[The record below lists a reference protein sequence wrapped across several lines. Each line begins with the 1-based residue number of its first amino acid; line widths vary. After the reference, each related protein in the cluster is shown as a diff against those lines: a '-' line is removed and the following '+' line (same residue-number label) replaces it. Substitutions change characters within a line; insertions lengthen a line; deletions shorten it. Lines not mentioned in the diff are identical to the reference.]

1 MRLKLSSIFLLAAA
15 LTGCAMPAPP
25 ADNSR
30 LRHELSRLQRDQQEL
45 SRQVAQLQ
53 DNLEALNNR
62 IQAQQQPTDNLQYAG
77 AAQKVTP
84 PGQKT
89 DSGKA
94 AALPD
99 DRTSPTELYLKSFA
113 DYASGR
119 YPQAIKGFEAFV
131 RNYPGSDYAGNAQYW
146 LGECYYA
153 LENYEQAVRE
163 LEKVE
168 KLYPGNSKV
177 PDALLKMVPA
187 LRKLNRFEQAR
198 EVTDDLL
205 RRFPDSPAAQKAR
218 AGD

>member
-1 MRLKLSSIFLLAAA
+1 MRLKLSSIFLLTAA

-30 LRHELSRLQRDQQEL
+30 LRHEVSRLQRDQQEL

-53 DNLEALNNR
+53 DNLKTLESRL
-62 IQAQQQPTDNLQYAG
+62 QAQQKATDNLQDA

-84 PGQKT
+84 AGQKT

-168 KLYPGNSKV
+168 KFYPGNSKV
-177 PDALLKMVPA
+177 PDALLKTVPA
-187 LRKLNRFEQAR
+187 LRKLNRFERAR

>member
-1 MRLKLSSIFLLAAA
+1 MSLKLSSIFLLAAA
-15 LTGCAMPAPP
+15 LTGCALPAPP
-25 ADNSR
+25 VDNSR
-30 LRHELSRLQRDQQEL
+30 LRQELSRLQRDQQEL

-53 DNLEALNNR
+53 NNLKVLETCLEG
-62 IQAQQQPTDNLQYAG
+62 QQKPTGDRQYAG
-77 AAQKVTP
+77 TAQKVTP
-84 PGQKT
+84 AGQKT
-89 DSGKA
+89 DPGEA
-94 AALPD
+94 ATLPD
-99 DRTSPTELYLKSFA
+99 GRTSPTELYLKAFA

-119 YPQAIKGFEAFV
+119 FPQAIKGFDAFV
-131 RNYPGSDYAGNAQYW
+131 RNYPASDYAGNAQYW

-163 LEKVE
+163 LEKVA

-187 LRKLNRFEQAR
+187 LRKLNRFERAR

-218 AGD
+218 AGG